1 METLAKA
8 KRVSELAK
16 QIEDF
21 REKKHRITELN
32 KYDNDKKDNVR
43 PFFIEFGGP
52 RTHTKYFITDNETGD
67 AIEGFFSA
75 LFGSFIETAQAE
87 LETLLSK

>member
-1 METLAKA
+1 METLEKA
-8 KRVSELAK
+8 KRVTELVRL
-16 QIEDF
+16 IEEL

-52 RTHTKYFITDNETGD
+52 CAHTRYFITDNKTGD
-67 AIEGFFSA
+67 AIELFFDTLFNGFLNKA
-75 LFGSFIETAQAE
+75 KVE
-87 LETLLSK
+87 LETLLK